1 MKRTI
6 LTFLAL
12 SASLVTAGY
21 LIGQTNKAAS
31 TPAAAAAAPAAKP
44 QHLFK
49 VVSLEDATAVREF
62 QRNVQLVQS
71 QRQAVI
77 ELLSAIEKEKDA
89 KQKAEYEKK
98 KDEVLARLQ
107 QNNDAMVKNYGFSLE
122 RNYTMEIE
130 RASIYMLVTPEE
142 AAKLE
147 AEQKAKETKDGKK
160 K

>member
-12 SASLVTAGY
+12 GASLVTAGY

-31 TPAAAAAAPAAKP
+31 VPAATAPAAKP
-44 QHLFK
+44 QPLFK
-49 VVSLEDATAVREF
+49 VVSLQDAAAVREF

-77 ELLSAIEKEKDA
+77 ELLSAIDKEKDA

-98 KDEVLARLQ
+98 KDEILARLQ
-107 QNNDAMVKNYGFSLE
+107 QNNEAMVKNYGFSLE

-130 RASIYMLVTPEE
+130 RASIYMLVTEEE

-147 AEQKAKETKDGKK
+147 AEQKAKDSKDGKK